1 MAGLR
6 EVAEGWYVE
15 YKSEVPRPRELAKSL
30 SSFANRYG
38 GWLFLGIQENPAD
51 NTAATFPGVPDA
63 DVTSIVQQ
71 LRDAA
76 KDLLQP
82 TVPFFHHTLR
92 GPLAEL
98 SLPSGH
104 SIVIV
109 RIPEGASTPYVHND
123 GRVYVRTGDSSS
135 PVSATD
141 RTTLD
146 LLHRKAEGKISL
158 IKDLIDRSPVVSK
171 GEENTTYLHLAL
183 CSDPFQILG
192 HWYGGSFTDFS
203 AAMSASPLPFDNI
216 YTSQDGFVARQARG
230 NERYKRL
237 FTWEFS
243 RTCNSFVT
251 LPLSTLE
258 IPPVPDGSFYGF
270 GTWSV
275 YDHGERFA
283 SLLAQ
288 KDLHF
293 ARVLNLNILVTV
305 IGGIIA
311 RHCSL
316 AELAGVRGP
325 FYLKIRIENT
335 WRVVPFIDTLEYM
348 SHIEAFD
355 VPVVQDSDLVAPLGS
370 WPEGFITTPEL
381 GEIASENQRAI
392 TQSAI
397 IAWIAIMRAL
407 GIPGEALGKSGNEIL
422 SVANREAERHRNRLA
437 D

>member
-1 MAGLR
+1 MADLR

-15 YKSEVPRPRELAKSL
+15 YKSEAPKPRELAKSL

-38 GWLFLGIQENPAD
+38 GWLFLGIQEDSAD
-51 NTAATFPGVPDA
+51 NTAASFPGVPDA
-63 DVTSIVQQ
+63 DVTFTMQQ

-82 TVPFFHHTLR
+82 TVPFSHHVLK
-92 GPLAEL
+92 GPLAEI
-98 SLPSGH
+98 SLPPGR

-109 RIPEGASTPYVHND
+109 RIPEGASPPHVHND

-135 PVSATD
+135 PVAATD

-146 LLHRKAEGKISL
+146 LLHQKAAERTSML
-158 IKDLIDRSPVVSK
+158 EDLIDRRPVVSE
-171 GEENTTYLHLAL
+171 GEENTTYLNLAL
-183 CSDPFQILG
+183 CSDPFGILG

-203 AAMSASPLPFDNI
+203 SAMSTPPLPFDNI

-243 RTCNSFVT
+243 RACNSFVT

-258 IPPVPDGSFYGF
+258 VPDPDALFYDLGE
-270 GTWSV
+270 WSQ

-293 ARVLNLNILVTV
+293 ARVLNLNMVVTL
-305 IGGIIA
+305 IEGIIT
-311 RHCSL
+311 RHRSL
-316 AELAGVRGP
+316 AGLAGVRGP
-325 FYLKIRIENT
+325 FYIKAKIQNT
-335 WRVVPFIDTLEYM
+335 WRVVPFVDTSQYI

-355 VPVVQDSDLVAPLGS
+355 VPVVQDSDLSAPLGG
-370 WPEGFITTPEL
+370 WPEGFITAPEL
-381 GEIASENQRAI
+381 SQVPSDNERAI
-392 TQSAI
+392 SDSAI
-397 IAWIAIMRAL
+397 IIWIAIMQAL
-407 GIPGEALGKSGNEIL
+407 GIPGEFLGKRGNQIL
-422 SVANREAERHRNRLA
+422 DVANREAERHRKRLA
-437 D
+437 N